1 MLTQIWSACTDIIFR
16 HFGSFFALLPHY
28 WHRKLKFGKN
38 VKKHLEILTFYTRVP
53 LIKITCTIDM
63 MYGSWDMKFNRQNY
77 FVILGHFWPFTP
89 LTARKMKISKI
100 KKNPG
105 DIIILHK
112 CNKNHDHPLY
122 CSRDVARDRCNCYSF
137 WAILFP
143 FPTLTAQKM
152 NISKQ
157 WK

>member
-16 HFGSFFALLPHY
+16 HFGSFFALLPLY

-100 KKNPG
+100 KKTLEISSFYTSATKIM
-105 DIIILHK
+105 IIRYTVPEMWTETDVIAIHFG
-112 CNKNHDHPLY
+112 LY
-122 CSRDVARDRCNCYSF
+122 FS
-137 WAILFP
+137 LLP
-143 FPTLTAQKM
+143 P
-152 NISKQ
+152 
-157 WK
+157 